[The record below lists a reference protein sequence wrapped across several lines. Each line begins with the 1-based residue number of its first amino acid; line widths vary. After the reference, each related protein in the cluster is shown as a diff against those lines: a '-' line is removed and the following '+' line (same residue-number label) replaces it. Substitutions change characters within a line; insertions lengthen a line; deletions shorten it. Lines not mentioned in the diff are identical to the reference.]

1 MPSPDRAANVSGAV
15 ALGLLQGPTE
25 LLPVS
30 SSAHTRLAPWLLGR
44 PWPHGDDEQR
54 KAFEVALHL
63 GAGAALAIDMREEL
77 LERSRTASLGQW
89 FALVLSVLP
98 AMLAG
103 ALLKAPIERR
113 LGGPRSI
120 AAGLVLGSLAMAYAD
135 GREIDRPR
143 HFSELGPADG
153 LAVGV
158 AQAFAL
164 IPGVSRNGATLAAA
178 RLRGFSREDSQAI
191 SWGIALPVILGA
203 GALKAGDLRRG
214 GGAAAGGGA
223 AFLSTLAS
231 ARLLRRR
238 GRALLPYAV
247 YRCLLAIAVLARLA
261 RRP

>member
-1 MPSPDRAANVSGAV
+1 MPNPDRAAQTQRAI

-30 SSAHTRLAPWLLGR
+30 SSAHTRLVPWLLGS
-44 PWPHGDDEQR
+44 PWPRGEDEQR

-77 LERSRTASLGQW
+77 LERSRTASIGQW
-89 FALVLSVLP
+89 FALGLSVLP
-98 AMLAG
+98 AVLAG
-103 ALLKAPIERR
+103 ALLKGPIERR

-135 GREIDRPR
+135 GRAIDSPR

-153 LAVGV
+153 LAVGL
-158 AQAFAL
+158 AQALAL
-164 IPGVSRNGATLAAA
+164 IPGVSRNGATLSAA

-203 GALKAGDLRRG
+203 GALKAGDLRHG
-214 GGAAAGGGA
+214 AGAAAGGAA
-223 AFLSTLAS
+223 AFGSTLVA

-247 YRCLLAIAVLARLA
+247 YRCLLAICVLARLA